1 MRLRCVRT
9 ALVASVLALQCA
21 SCGPQSAGAPAVPQ
35 AGGARNV
42 AVLPFRV
49 GGFLD
54 PAGRFVDD
62 PNVEG
67 IPDDLG
73 THIAE
78 RLDTDLT
85 ALGATVVPLET
96 VQAATP
102 VAGAALYDTKLA
114 LRVARQIGAGA
125 VVMGAVHRFVQR
137 QGSALS
143 VESPASVKYQVM
155 VLAADSGIVVG
166 SYLFDFTQQPLM
178 ADLTTLPDFVQGG
191 GKWRTREDILDR
203 SLAKT
208 AAKIAG
214 TLRVPAPR

>member
-1 MRLRCVRT
+1 
-9 ALVASVLALQCA
+9 
-21 SCGPQSAGAPAVPQ
+21 
-35 AGGARNV
+35 V

-49 GGFLD
+49 GGSLD

-62 PNVEG
+62 PNAKA

-78 RLDTDLT
+78 RLNADLT
-85 ALGATVVPLET
+85 ALGANVVPLEA
-96 VQAATP
+96 VQGATP

-114 LRVARQIGAGA
+114 LRVARELGAGA
-125 VVMGAVHRFVQR
+125 AVMGAVDRYVQR
-137 QGSALS
+137 EGSALS
-143 VESPASVKYQVM
+143 VESPASLKYQVM
-155 VLAADSGIVVG
+155 VVAADSGLVVG
-166 SYLFDFTQQPLM
+166 SYLFDYTQQPLM

-203 SLAKT
+203 SLTKT

-214 TLRVPAPR
+214 TLRIPAPR